1 MECRFSRIAALGAL
15 IVLSWAGQMAT
26 MAGEPGRLAAL
37 AARQDL
43 YDEVCIARAD
53 GKISPASRCTIL
65 ADAKQILT
73 PQEYESF
80 KKALNRLS
88 PPPPAVAKHA
98 AIKRLPKVA
107 EKKVPATR
115 GGALVKTVTRPVIP
129 CSALQPDRL
138 ADRVALTGGMR

>member
-1 MECRFSRIAALGAL
+1 MECRFSRIASLGAL

-26 MAGEPGRLAAL
+26 AGEPGRLAAL

-80 KKALNRLS
+80 KRALNRIS
-88 PPPPAVAKHA
+88 PPPPSVAKHST
-98 AIKRLPKVA
+98 IKRLPKVA
-107 EKKVPATR
+107 EKRVPATR
-115 GGALVKTVTRPVIP
+115 A
-129 CSALQPDRL
+129 SALAKITSRLAVPSDTIQPDRL
-138 ADRVALTGGMR
+138 TDRVALAGGMR